1 MAFKITKDIIDTV
14 LKKDSKEEKRNI
26 NNPKKKNLNPPVK
39 INGKKSVKKIVPV
52 FAVGNLI
59 PLNQEFKALLQTAE
73 AIPEDKSVPKEP
85 KKEDT
90 VPSTEVL
97 STGKRHF
104 SIDSNAFGS
113 RTKDFLASPIEE
125 KKSFSTDSVRG
136 NSAKYWSID
145 SKDKNFVFVEDE
157 LGSSSR
163 STTPY
168 ELDFYTPYNSKEDSD
183 FGRTEQWVSMKSNM
197 KLFENSNKKFSKDF
211 WNSYIAGGEYKGT
224 SKRSKGE
231 PIFYDPVV
239 KMNQIFSD
247 HSYEMPLPFTNKEIE
262 DFQVPRGSLVSKI
275 DHEYNFYIEEYENTI
290 SRKKEVLDNTLP
302 NMYVFMSEL
311 KNEKPNPEFKN
322 FITLD
327 DTLVTDEQLSR
338 NGTSRNKFDI
348 KTHPIRQYYDIY
360 ARQYTNAVE
369 KGAVERLNK
378 KFSNIVVPLEEIGLF
393 NSFNESSEM
402 FPMLVD
408 ITIGT
413 DKTTTFAQILKDS
426 KLTNSFITRLVN
438 RHINSKSSTLSTE
451 VSMETIVQR
460 DDGTTKRK
468 VSKFESVNKRTW
480 DLAELVEGLRQ
491 DEEKLNNSSAI
502 FLGNYDQEA
511 EANSGPQF
519 KFFKSLMFS
528 IFQGKFQ
535 SLIKQKTRTIKE
547 VMSGTPAYSET
558 VLYRIS
564 KHEGNSNSQPIQ
576 NFWLPNSNEIDVLRF
591 LDTQVKYSK
600 RYFYKVWAY
609 QLVIGSKYWYTD
621 LDVQSYDHHAS
632 FKTHME
638 PSVMLV
644 ETLYSDAT
652 VRVMDK
658 PPVPPDVDI
667 IPYKGVDNE
676 ILFYLKGNVGDF
688 EAEPVLIQSTD
699 RAIFNNIRDSQ
710 KKDIDEK
717 ILFGSDDH
725 PSTFQIFRI
734 ENKPRSYSDFTNN
747 IRARVNTDI
756 SLESKQKATSASF
769 VDSVSPN
776 TKYYYIIRTIDIHG
790 HVSNPSPIYEVE
802 IINENGLIFPL
813 IKCVDFD
820 KENNETNKPARRFI
834 QIVPNIL
841 QTLINE
847 EKSGYEEAET
857 AEDIKRKLHLG
868 VTSDAVWDKRF
879 KIRLTSK
886 STGKKIE
893 LNLGFEHKHSEKA

>member
-1 MAFKITKDIIDTV
+1 
-14 LKKDSKEEKRNI
+14 
-26 NNPKKKNLNPPVK
+26 
-39 INGKKSVKKIVPV
+39 
-52 FAVGNLI
+52 
-59 PLNQEFKALLQTAE
+59 
-73 AIPEDKSVPKEP
+73 
-85 KKEDT
+85 
-90 VPSTEVL
+90 
-97 STGKRHF
+97 
-104 SIDSNAFGS
+104 
-113 RTKDFLASPIEE
+113 
-125 KKSFSTDSVRG
+125 
-136 NSAKYWSID
+136 
-145 SKDKNFVFVEDE
+145 
-157 LGSSSR
+157 
-163 STTPY
+163 
-168 ELDFYTPYNSKEDSD
+168 
-183 FGRTEQWVSMKSNM
+183 
-197 KLFENSNKKFSKDF
+197 
-211 WNSYIAGGEYKGT
+211 
-224 SKRSKGE
+224 
-231 PIFYDPVV
+231 
-239 KMNQIFSD
+239 
-247 HSYEMPLPFTNKEIE
+247 
-262 DFQVPRGSLVSKI
+262 
-275 DHEYNFYIEEYENTI
+275 
-290 SRKKEVLDNTLP
+290 
-302 NMYVFMSEL
+302 
-311 KNEKPNPEFKN
+311 
-322 FITLD
+322 
-327 DTLVTDEQLSR
+327 
-338 NGTSRNKFDI
+338 
-348 KTHPIRQYYDIY
+348 
-360 ARQYTNAVE
+360 
-369 KGAVERLNK
+369 
-378 KFSNIVVPLEEIGLF
+378 
-393 NSFNESSEM
+393 
-402 FPMLVD
+402 
-408 ITIGT
+408 
-413 DKTTTFAQILKDS
+413 
-426 KLTNSFITRLVN
+426 
-438 RHINSKSSTLSTE
+438 
-451 VSMETIVQR
+451 
-460 DDGTTKRK
+460 
-468 VSKFESVNKRTW
+468 
-480 DLAELVEGLRQ
+480 
-491 DEEKLNNSSAI
+491 
-502 FLGNYDQEA
+502 
-511 EANSGPQF
+511 
-519 KFFKSLMFS
+519 MFS

-699 RAIFNNIRDSQ
+699 QAIFNNIRDSQ

-747 IRARVNTDI
+747 IRARVNIDI